1 MRRLGIVAVG
11 LVLVVAWGMVAAGC
25 ASSEEPPQAT
35 LTATPEP
42 QVEPTTGPD
51 GMDEEEGQKLL
62 LQFFAEVL
70 GPSVHGLVIEGSSA
84 SLGGVQ
90 YDLTDPK
97 EAASLTS
104 DIFFT
109 NGDAS
114 LAQIDELGVEP
125 FDVYPL
131 CVAANAWV
139 DSLARL
145 DTESGESVKTLALI
159 LNAGDKLEALDAA
172 VKAELESVDNPAK
185 PSPQQRVDP
194 ARCEEE
200 AKRIAEESARSS
212 GNTSTDTAPTQ
223 VQVSVDAY
231 LGLAT
236 LVFGELPEGYTP
248 DTVLYDES
256 SGKLSWAFG
265 REDGMIGNMV
275 FYLGSTSAAQ
285 EFAQDRVDLMTTDGT
300 YRVEYNDS
308 LDASVLTGN
317 VGDSASAA
325 VVFTRGRLYDDIVVF
340 TEADQAVASELAQS
354 LAATLIAR
362 IADLPLPGDTV
373 MVEWPTWLVAEV
385 GAMVSRGSNLEF
397 ALEEQDWDTAAQ
409 ELEELT
415 RSCEVNR
422 LKEDYYDSWYPT
434 APACLRYFAAW
445 SAAAEE
451 SYEEASDYVVDANR
465 RLEEQFESMR

>member
-11 LVLVVAWGMVAAGC
+11 LALVVASVTTAAC
-25 ASSEEPPQAT
+25 TSSEEPPQAT
-35 LTATPEP
+35 LTATPGPE
-42 QVEPTTGPD
+42 VEPTTGPD
-51 GMDEEEGQKLL
+51 GMTEEEGQELL

-97 EAASLTS
+97 EAALLAS

-139 DSLARL
+139 YSLARL
-145 DTESGESVKTLALI
+145 DTDSGESVKTLALV
-159 LNAGDKLEALDAA
+159 LNASDKLEALDAA

-212 GNTSTDTAPTQ
+212 ESTSTDTAPTQ

-248 DTVLYDES
+248 DTVLYDDS
-256 SGKLSWAFG
+256 SGKLSWLFSG
-265 REDGMIGNMV
+265 EDGMIGNMV
-275 FYLGSTSAAQ
+275 FYLGSASAAQ
-285 EFAQDRVDLMTTDGT
+285 EFAQQRVDMMRADET
-300 YRVEYNDS
+300 YRLEVNDD
-308 LDASVLTGN
+308 LDASVLVGN
-317 VGDSASAA
+317 VGESASAA
-325 VVFTRGRLYDDIVVF
+325 VVFTRGRLYGDIVVF
-340 TEADQAVASELAQS
+340 TEADQASAKELAES
-354 LAATLIAR
+354 LAATLEGEGHAS
-362 IADLPLPGDTV
+362 P
-373 MVEWPTWLVAEV
+373 
-385 GAMVSRGSNLEF
+385 F
-397 ALEEQDWDTAAQ
+397 ALEADRATVEVTCPAAFRCEQQGHPIPD
-409 ELEELT
+409 
-415 RSCEVNR
+415 R
-422 LKEDYYDSWYPT
+422 
-434 APACLRYFAAW
+434 
-445 SAAAEE
+445 
-451 SYEEASDYVVDANR
+451 
-465 RLEEQFESMR
+465 